1 MDIASYS
8 TLAAERDADG
18 GTHAPA
24 DEPGTAYPHTRRLS
38 MSAASED
45 PDGALEASFLAYF
58 ERMLD
63 DMVERH
69 VSRRDREQPAA
80 PPEAKSPRNSRNSQ
94 VSVSVRVIELGLRL
108 GLGLGMGL
116 GVALTFCTSTM

>member
-38 MSAASED
+38 LSAASED

-108 GLGLGMGL
+108 GLG
-116 GVALTFCTSTM
+116 